1 MPVQMSCPK
10 CSKSY
15 SVPDDKAQ
23 KKINCPT
30 CKTLLERGSPSP
42 RFPPIQ
48 PSIPSFPPLNS
59 PSPNFPPIEPPPS
72 EPKSKV
78 KSKQQLKNELPKTKS
93 GTGKILVIF
102 GIVFFLVFIG
112 VGVGAYFYLNRGV
125 TKDDSKTIAKN
136 SAGGKKSSA
145 NMASLVFKSRTPEQV
160 YKELL
165 SSTAWI
171 ITNYGSG
178 SGVLVHPE
186 EKLVLTNY
194 HVIDNDR
201 SPLVY
206 FPELR
211 GDSLVSEP
219 SAYLGNKASAIKS
232 RVVMRDPGRDLA
244 LLRLENLPLKVQPVA
259 LAKKSAD
266 VGAKLFSIGASGA
279 NFNYGNAKGALWRL
293 STGDVRQVYA
303 HEFRFFNGQ
312 TVNSKV
318 VETQAPVNSG
328 DSGGPLVND
337 RVELVGIV
345 SAFSAKDR
353 QVSLNIDI
361 SEVRDILGRY
371 FRLKGQE
378 WVDVR
383 PSMPGLMDSTEEA
396 KPPSF
401 WLEVMKE
408 GDDSQVEAA
417 KGMLVRFGTKALP
430 ELREAIKDPKKSTRI
445 AGLDCVT
452 LIGKNA
458 SEMVPDLQEL
468 IADANC
474 DVDVKIAAIRAI
486 GLLGPSARASVP
498 TLIQS
503 LTDSNNHVREI
514 TVSTLSRFLP
524 FNEKDL
530 PTFTGLLS
538 HKEASIREFAIRSV
552 ADMKASAD
560 EIYKLIQPMYQ
571 DKAPEVR
578 AVAVRSSVGIAKNYK
593 EKVINDI
600 FKLSNDENDEVR
612 NSVEEIMAKLA
623 PYSAKELEPFLQ
635 YLGPQSEARLRNQ
648 TIKLIASSDVDM
660 TPYVDGFA
668 YALTERDRELRI
680 IILAGFS
687 KITSTQPLKVAVAV
701 IPLVADEDKPVQE
714 AAKKVMGQINIV
726 SSTDIQMLSGFLKSN
741 NKMQVRLQA
750 LNLLMNAKNLVWDPI
765 IKDLAVCLS
774 DPEIELRKTALK
786 AVFLIGNSGKDL
798 APEVITLTKDKDAA
812 IKLEAFKALS
822 VVGRDPKALNVLF
835 EGLSDLDLMVNE
847 ACSTVLKDIKPPIG
861 PKDLD
866 LVKIPLTKEHKF
878 GKIFALKT
886 LLGLG
891 KEIVPLTPEIG
902 KSLKEVDKDVK
913 LLALEALVYC
923 GPNCKDFLGD
933 IVDMAKV
940 DNGPTPDQLILRKQA
955 FITLNKLGPDSASVV
970 SALGDMVESK
980 DMEVSESALKVLG
993 SIGKES
999 LPALNKM
1006 IFAFNNRVLL
1016 PVAAEQI
1023 SKIGIEAVKPL
1034 IKGLDS
1040 ISPEIRIGCVVALG
1054 RMGPVAK
1061 EAAPGL
1067 AKLAFQDKVPLIRT
1081 EAKTA
1086 QTRVQSGI
1094 K

>member
-1 MPVQMSCPK
+1 MPVQMSCPN
-10 CSKSY
+10 CVKSY
-15 SVPDDKAQ
+15 SVPDEKAH
-23 KKINCPT
+23 KKIKCPT
-30 CKTLLERGSPSP
+30 CRTLLEVGPASPE
-42 RFPPIQ
+42 FPPIQ
-48 PSIPSFPPLNS
+48 PNIPSFPSLNS
-59 PSPNFPPIEPPPS
+59 PPPDFPQIEPPPS
-72 EPKSKV
+72 EPKSKG
-78 KSKQQLKNELPKTKS
+78 KSKQVLKNEPPQPKS
-93 GTGKILVIF
+93 GAGKILVIC

-112 VGVGAYFYLNRGV
+112 VGAGAYFYLNLGV
-125 TKDDSKTIAKN
+125 TKDDSKAVAKN
-136 SAGGKKSSA
+136 SAIEKKSSA

-171 ITNYGSG
+171 ITNDGSG

-186 EKLVLTNY
+186 EKLLLTNY
-194 HVIDNDR
+194 HVIDNDS

-206 FPELR
+206 FPESR

-219 SAYLGNKASAIKS
+219 SSYLSNKTSAIKS

-244 LLRLENLPLKVQPVA
+244 LLRLENLPLKIQPVA

-279 NFNYGNAKGALWRL
+279 NFNNGNIKGALWRL
-293 STGDVRQVYA
+293 TTGDVRQVYS
-303 HEFRFFNGQ
+303 HEYSFKTRQ
-312 TVNSKV
+312 TIRCKV
-318 VETQAPVNSG
+318 VETQAPVNPG

-361 SEVRDILGRY
+361 SEVREILSRY

-401 WLEVMKE
+401 WLEVLRE

-430 ELREAIKDPKKSTRI
+430 ELREAIKDKKKSTRI

-452 LIGKNA
+452 LIGKKA
-458 SEMVPDLQEL
+458 SEMVTDLQEL

-486 GLLGPSARASVP
+486 GLLGPSARVS
-498 TLIQS
+498 
-503 LTDSNNHVREI
+503 
-514 TVSTLSRFLP
+514 VSTLSRFLP

-538 HKEASIREFAIRSV
+538 HKEATIREFAIRSV

-593 EKVINDI
+593 EKVVNDI

-612 NSVEEIMAKLA
+612 NSVEEVMEKLA

-635 YLGPQSEARLRNQ
+635 YLGPQSEPRLRNQ
-648 TIKLIASSDVDM
+648 TIKLIARSDVDM

-668 YALTERDRELRI
+668 YALNERDRELRI

-765 IKDLAVCLS
+765 IKDLAGCLS
-774 DPEIELRKTALK
+774 DPEIELKKTALK
-786 AVFLIGNSGKDL
+786 AVFLVGNSGKDL

-835 EGLSDLDLMVNE
+835 EGLSDLDPMVNE

-861 PKDLD
+861 PKDLE

-878 GKIFALKT
+878 GKMFALKT

-902 KSLKEVDKDVK
+902 KSLKEVDKDIK

-923 GPNCKDFLGD
+923 GPNCKDFLVD

-970 SALGDMVESK
+970 SALGEMVESK